1 MPKSESLGEFY
12 KRIRVDEEK
21 LSARNQSNQQRGLGH
36 FNVYRREDLYCKTY
50 SPYNRRDFYKI
61 SLIIGE
67 GVLYYAEK
75 GIKIDRPA
83 LLFSNPTIPY
93 SWEASSPQQSGF
105 FCLFTQDFINQGTR
119 NDGIQDSP
127 LFKIG
132 GDPIFFVAPEQV
144 GFLSDIFRR
153 MLTEIDS
160 DYVHKYEL
168 LRNYV
173 HVIIHEAMKTQP
185 ADSYFQHSNASSRI
199 VSLFV
204 ELLERQFPIDSPDHV
219 LKLKTASDYA
229 VNLSV
234 HANHLNRV
242 VKEMTGKTTT
252 EHIADRIVKEA
263 KALLLHTNWN
273 ISEIGYSLG
282 FEYPAY
288 FNNFFKKQTM
298 QTPRSF
304 RAVVV

>member
-1 MPKSESLGEFY
+1 
-12 KRIRVDEEK
+12 
-21 LSARNQSNQQRGLGH
+21 
-36 FNVYRREDLYCKTY
+36 
-50 SPYNRRDFYKI
+50 
-61 SLIIGE
+61 
-67 GVLYYAEK
+67 
-75 GIKIDRPA
+75 
-83 LLFSNPTIPY
+83 
-93 SWEASSPQQSGF
+93 
-105 FCLFTQDFINQGTR
+105 LFTPDFINQGTR
-119 NDGIQDSP
+119 NEGIQDSP

-132 GDPIFFVAPEQV
+132 GDPIFFVAPEQIS
-144 GFLSDIFRR
+144 FLSDIFRR
-153 MLTEIDS
+153 MMTEIDS

-173 HVIIHEAMKTQP
+173 HVIIHEAMKIQP
-185 ADSYFQHSNASSRI
+185 ADSYFQHFNASSRI

-219 LKLKTASDYA
+219 LRLKTASDYA

>member
-1 MPKSESLGEFY
+1 
-12 KRIRVDEEK
+12 
-21 LSARNQSNQQRGLGH
+21 
-36 FNVYRREDLYCKTY
+36 
-50 SPYNRRDFYKI
+50 
-61 SLIIGE
+61 
-67 GVLYYAEK
+67 
-75 GIKIDRPA
+75 
-83 LLFSNPTIPY
+83 
-93 SWEASSPQQSGF
+93 
-105 FCLFTQDFINQGTR
+105 
-119 NDGIQDSP
+119 
-127 LFKIG
+127 
-132 GDPIFFVAPEQV
+132 
-144 GFLSDIFRR
+144 